1 MTGYTNHLGGM
12 DRSMTDVTLVDA
24 TGKHCP
30 MPLLMAKRALAE
42 LADGDALMVLAT
54 DPAAESDLETFC
66 RRHGHSVVCERTE
79 THWRIRIGKRSRS
92 GGAT

>member
-1 MTGYTNHLGGM
+1 
-12 DRSMTDVTLVDA
+12 MTDVTLVDA
-24 TGKHCP
+24 TGKRCP

-66 RRHGHSVVCERTE
+66 RRHGHSVVCERAE
-79 THWRIRIGKRSRS
+79 THWRIRIGKHSRAE
-92 GGAT
+92 GAT